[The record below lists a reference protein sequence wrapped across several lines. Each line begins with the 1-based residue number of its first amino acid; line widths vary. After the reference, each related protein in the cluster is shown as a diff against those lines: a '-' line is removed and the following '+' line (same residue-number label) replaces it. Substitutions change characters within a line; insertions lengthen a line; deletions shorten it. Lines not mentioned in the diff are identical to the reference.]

1 MQNDFEKDVPKDL
14 ALRAFDNVSHD
25 PRGRGERALSDY
37 RNTLEGDYADLLT
50 HANTDEKKAQLE
62 DGIFPISPGVR

>member
-25 PRGRGERALSDY
+25 PRGRGRGRFLITE
-37 RNTLEGDYADLLT
+37 T
-50 HANTDEKKAQLE
+50 
-62 DGIFPISPGVR
+62 P